1 MGGVERASDFT
12 IARRRSSICDIV
24 FTRSSGVLDRF
35 GRRYGSIVAMNGE
48 GGGRARATLDPGDLF
63 LQQR

>member
-1 MGGVERASDFT
+1 
-12 IARRRSSICDIV
+12 
-24 FTRSSGVLDRF
+24 VLDRF